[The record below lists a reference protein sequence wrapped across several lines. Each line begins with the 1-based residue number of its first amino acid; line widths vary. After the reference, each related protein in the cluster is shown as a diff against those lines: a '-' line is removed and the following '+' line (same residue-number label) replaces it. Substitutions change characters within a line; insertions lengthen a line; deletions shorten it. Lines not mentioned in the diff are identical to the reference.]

1 MQLFAEGQLRSPYHL
16 QLLNNLFHIIFVF
29 MKSFITSVVFAVSM
43 LFISQNLFAGSGGQ
57 TGRTTSGCGGGGC
70 HGQKSS
76 ETTVDIPTV
85 TGGTINVEPGA
96 TVALFIVVGHS
107 SNSSAGFNLKIADG
121 NGKNAGTLT
130 AGDGSRIAGGGE
142 LTHRSPK
149 AMESGQA
156 RWDFTW
162 TAPTQAG
169 TYTIRAVGN
178 AVDGDGS
185 AGGGDVWNSLQTMT
199 INVGTSSLADQLE
212 KHDVQTM
219 PNPTNNSMTI
229 EYSLP
234 KTSMVQ
240 ITISDMEGNV
250 ITQTMA
256 EQRESGK
263 NTFLW
268 NGHNAQGN
276 AVANGKYFAI
286 IRYDEQYIHVPII
299 VQR

>member
-1 MQLFAEGQLRSPYHL
+1 
-16 QLLNNLFHIIFVF
+16 

-43 LFISQNLFAGSGGQ
+43 LFISQNLFAGNGGQ

-85 TGGTINVEPGA
+85 TGGSINVEPGA
-96 TVALFIVVGHS
+96 TVELFIVVGHP
-107 SNSSAGFNLKIADG
+107 SNSGAGFNLKIADG
-121 NGKNAGTLT
+121 SGKNAGTIT

-142 LTHRSPK
+142 LTHRSRK

-162 TAPTQAG
+162 TAPTQTG

-185 AGGGDVWNSLQTMT
+185 AGGGDVWNSLETMT

>member
-1 MQLFAEGQLRSPYHL
+1 
-16 QLLNNLFHIIFVF
+16 

-43 LFISQNLFAGSGGQ
+43 LLISNNLFAGSGGQ

-70 HGQKSS
+70 HGQKNSATS
-76 ETTVDIPTV
+76 VNIPTV
-85 TGGTINVEPGA
+85 TGGSINVEPGA
-96 TVALFIVVGHS
+96 TVELFIVVGHP
-107 SNSSAGFNLKIADG
+107 SNSGAGFNLKISDA
-121 NGKNAGTLT
+121 NNRNAGTIT
-130 AGDGSRIAGGGE
+130 AGAGSRLAGGGE
-142 LTHRSPK
+142 LTHSAPK
-149 AMESGQA
+149 SMESGQA

-185 AGGGDVWNSLQTMT
+185 AGGGDVWNSLETIT
-199 INVGTSSLADQLE
+199 INVGTSSIADELE
-212 KHDVQTM
+212 KYDVQTM

-268 NGHNAQGN
+268 NGHNNQGQ